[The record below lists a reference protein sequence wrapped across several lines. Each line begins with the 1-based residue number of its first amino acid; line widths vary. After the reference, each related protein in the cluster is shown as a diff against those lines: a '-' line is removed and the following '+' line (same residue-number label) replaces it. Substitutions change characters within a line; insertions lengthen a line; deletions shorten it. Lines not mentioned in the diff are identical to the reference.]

1 MVSIR
6 ELMCVLKQ
14 RSIYMYFL
22 IGTYSFRFKTY
33 LYTPV
38 VDATIFRAL
47 RTEENGL
54 VVLGKRL
61 QNFGRGYI
69 VAIYIGDNV

>member
-1 MVSIR
+1 MGI
-6 ELMCVLKQ
+6 
-14 RSIYMYFL
+14 
-22 IGTYSFRFKTY
+22 YSFRFKTY

-61 QNFGRGYI
+61 QNFGGGFV
-69 VAIYIGDNV
+69 VAIHFGGNV